1 MRPTLAPGTTPGTLA
16 AVSPA
21 APTSSPG
28 GGGGAAGEDRT
39 APADAPTPLGAGAA
53 VLAVVAW
60 GLGNTLIAAIPMS
73 GLAVAFYRLAAGVL
87 LYVPVLYLRGGRL
100 TRRSFALG
108 WRGGVAFGVHI
119 ATFFV
124 AIRLTTVAN
133 AVTISA
139 LQPLVIMGFAAAM
152 FGERIRALHVV
163 AALVATAGVAM
174 VTFGAAGT
182 GTGSAA
188 GDLVAVLALLSW
200 AWYFIASKSAR
211 THLDTF
217 EYMTVMNV
225 VAFAVVAPAALVAG
239 DVLDPDAGLG
249 VRTGLMILAVVLV
262 PGSGHILMNWA
273 HGHTTLLFTSLVTLA
288 LPVLSTLS
296 AAVFLDQ
303 PIAALQGAGIVVVIA
318 ALAAVIVG
326 DQRTPPDSTEPAP

>member
-1 MRPTLAPGTTPGTLA
+1 MTPVL
-16 AVSPA
+16 PA
-21 APTSSPG
+21 ASHDGGDSSVSG
-28 GGGGAAGEDRT
+28 D
-39 APADAPTPLGAGAA
+39 APAAASPSPMGAGAA

-73 GLAVAFYRLAAGVL
+73 GLAVAFYRLALGVL

-100 TRRSFALG
+100 SRRSFALG
-108 WRGGVAFGVHI
+108 WRGGVAFGVNI

-152 FGERIRALHVV
+152 FGERIRSLHVV
-163 AALVATAGVAM
+163 SALVATAGVAM
-174 VTFGAAGT
+174 VTFGATAS
-182 GTGSAA
+182 GSASA
-188 GDLVAVLALLSW
+188 TGDLVAVLALLSW

-211 THLDTF
+211 EHLDTF
-217 EYMTVMNV
+217 EYMTVMNI
-225 VAFAVVAPAALVAG
+225 VAFVVVAPVALVAG
-239 DVLDPDAGLG
+239 DLFGAEGALDLRIA
-249 VRTGLMILAVVLV
+249 LMILAVVLV

-296 AAVFLDQ
+296 AAWFLDQ
-303 PIAALQGAGIVVVIA
+303 PVAALQIVGILTVIA
-318 ALAAVIVG
+318 ALAAVIIG
-326 DQRTPPDSTEPAP
+326 DTRTPPTSTEPAP